1 MTMTS
6 VFESWGI
13 ADEPGV
19 IEKEVHVPGKVG
31 YGESC
36 CLTVDQ
42 DIHVTV
48 CSHLAV
54 SVCMLGSGSMPG
66 PAPHPHPWMSGPNS
80 DFVFVQAMSVSRV

>member
-1 MTMTS
+1 MTRTS

-19 IEKEVHVPGKVG
+19 IEKGVHVPGKVG
-31 YGESC
+31 YGESR

-42 DIHVTV
+42 DIHFTV

-54 SVCMLGSGSMPG
+54 LVCVLGSGSMPG
-66 PAPHPHPWMSGPNS
+66 PAPPPPSM
-80 DFVFVQAMSVSRV
+80 DVRV